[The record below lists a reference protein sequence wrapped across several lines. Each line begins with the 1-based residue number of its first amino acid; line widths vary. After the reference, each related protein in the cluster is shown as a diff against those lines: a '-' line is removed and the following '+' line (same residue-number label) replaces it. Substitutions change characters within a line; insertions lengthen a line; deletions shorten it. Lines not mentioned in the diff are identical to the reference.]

1 MQQNAVK
8 GPGKKKSMWKYVVIF
23 VFGIVIVF
31 FLSQLIIH
39 NPDLQDHFNDGGN
52 NRSGPSGDDFPT
64 ALAEQKEYVY
74 NYLLNRGSSTEMT
87 YLGYDKPTLDGLQ
100 DKKASID
107 LSSNYPSFIKG
118 VFDPS
123 AETNTVDLLYFS
135 DELLDLGVNTYFVI
149 GEYQINNNKAELFH
163 PYISS
168 NGDCSMLTEEEAK
181 FVLADRLLRAKEL
194 GFSTILV
201 PDYPSAFDIGRE
213 QYDITLIEPE
223 LKRVALELAEI
234 AQEYK
239 ADYFAPVN
247 EYEHLLYSNG
257 YSMEEIAPLFTAFY
271 ADVLPAIRDIYDGK
285 IMIKCGNVGDWDDF
299 SLLSMDGAD
308 LFGVGNAYMTNAG
321 EITED
326 ITEMATAADV
336 VSERDDVP
344 WFISEFLV
352 FNSDDQID
360 MFGEVRS
367 TITTDE
373 AYEEA
378 LDAFSL
384 KCSGASG
391 FSFMSWTGTGK
402 IRNTDA
408 ADHVKNFYSSK

>member
-1 MQQNAVK
+1 M
-8 GPGKKKSMWKYVVIF
+8 GKISILILVMFLI
-23 VFGIVIVF
+23 IAS
-31 FLSQLIIH
+31 FLSGCADNKTGENQTQ
-39 NPDLQDHFNDGGN
+39 NENSNNKPGQNGN
-52 NRSGPSGDDFPT
+52 DFPT
-64 ALAEQKEYVY
+64 SLAEQKEYVY
-74 NYLLNRGSSTEMT
+74 DYLSKRGSNTEMS
-87 YLGYDKPTLDGLQ
+87 YLGYDKPTSSEIQ
-100 DKKASID
+100 IKKSNTD
-107 LSSNYPSFIKG
+107 LSSNYPSYIKG
-118 VFDPS
+118 IFGPG

-135 DELLDLGVNTYFVI
+135 DELLDIGVNTYFII

-163 PYISS
+163 PYIAA
-168 NGDCSMLTEEEAK
+168 NGDCSVLTEEEAK
-181 FVLADRLLRAKEL
+181 LVLAERILMAKEL

-201 PDYPSAFDIGRE
+201 PDYPSAFDKGRE
-213 QYDITLIEPE
+213 SYDITLIEPE

-239 ADYFAPVN
+239 ADYLAPVN

-257 YSMEEIAPLFTAFY
+257 YSMEEISPLFSAFY
-271 ADVLPAIRDIYDGK
+271 DDLIPRIREIYDGK
-285 IMIKCGNVGDWDDF
+285 IIIKCGNVGNWDDF
-299 SLLSMDGAD
+299 SMLSMTGAD
-308 LFGVGNAYMTNAG
+308 LFGVGNAYMSNKG
-321 EITED
+321 EVSED
-326 ITEMATAADV
+326 IADMAYAADD

-384 KCSGASG
+384 KGSGASG

-402 IRNTDA
+402 IRNTEA
-408 ADHVKNFYSSK
+408 AEHVENFFDEK

>member
-1 MQQNAVK
+1 MDKNVEAFMEDVATKNPGEKEFHQAVQEVAESIMPYIQK
-8 GPGKKKSMWKYVVIF
+8 NPKYTKAKILERITEPERVIMF
-23 VFGIVIVF
+23 RVPWI
-31 FLSQLIIH
+31 
-39 NPDLQDHFNDGGN
+39 
-52 NRSGPSGDDFPT
+52 DD
-64 ALAEQKEYVY
+64 
-74 NYLLNRGSSTEMT
+74 S
-87 YLGYDKPTLDGLQ
+87 
-100 DKKASID
+100 
-107 LSSNYPSFIKG
+107 
-118 VFDPS
+118 
-123 AETNTVDLLYFS
+123 
-135 DELLDLGVNTYFVI
+135 

-163 PYISS
+163 PYIAA
-168 NGDCSMLTEEEAK
+168 NGDCSVLTEEEAK
-181 FVLADRLLRAKEL
+181 LVLAERILMAKEL

-201 PDYPSAFDIGRE
+201 PDYPSAFDKGRE
-213 QYDITLIEPE
+213 SYDITLIEPE

-239 ADYFAPVN
+239 ADYLAPVN

-257 YSMEEIAPLFTAFY
+257 YSMEEISPLFSAFY
-271 ADVLPAIRDIYDGK
+271 DDLIPRIREIYDGK
-285 IMIKCGNVGDWDDF
+285 IIIKCGNVGNWDDF
-299 SLLSMDGAD
+299 SMLSMTGAD
-308 LFGVGNAYMTNAG
+308 LFGVGNAYMSNKG
-321 EITED
+321 EVSED
-326 ITEMATAADV
+326 IADMAYAADD

-384 KCSGASG
+384 KGSGASG

-402 IRNTDA
+402 IRNTEA
-408 ADHVKNFYSSK
+408 AEHVENLFDEK